1 MSTSS
6 QPTTVVNL
14 GAAHVSISSFHVR
27 AGQLVL
33 EKFVLED
40 LPPGLTGED
49 EWLSAAISTLTGL
62 VKQHNLK
69 GTATVIVPGFL
80 LLSKSLKVPQVE
92 RERQAQIIAFEAQNN
107 IPYPLSEVVWGS
119 QIIASDGV
127 EAEVLLFALRAEI
140 SARIANQVSAAGLRP
155 TIIQAAPLLDS
166 QAWRLSSADSPEEVV
181 VVNVGARTTTL
192 SFMGPAGMSVQ
203 SATLGGNTLTQSVSD
218 GTGSSFQNAE
228 ALKVG
233 YFSGVVQLAESD
245 PQAATLISNAQ
256 AFSRRLAQDINRR
269 LVGLRR
275 GTQGRQPTR
284 ILLTGRAAQLGGLQE
299 QLAETLRLPVEILD
313 PLNGVTLSSNVN
325 PEYVSAYRLQ
335 LSEPVGEAARMI
347 LADAAGVNLIPP
359 EIAAQLAFDARKPLL
374 IGSALLLALSPLP
387 ILAGL
392 YFAAESTQAQVTSLK
407 LREREFSARK
417 ANIADTRQQSSA
429 IASVNSQ
436 MESVVLNR
444 TNWNEFLVELQ
455 KVILANRHTWIEELR
470 VTREQPPAPAV
481 AEGEPPAPLPHKVIK
496 VTLVTRMLL
505 LSVGPAKDAV
515 IDAKEFGRR
524 QQEFVQA
531 LRQNAFVEAIPD
543 AEIRSDRNQPN
554 LPRLTLTLI
563 IKSDKPL

>member
-1 MSTSS
+1 MSSSS
-6 QPTTVVNL
+6 QSTTVVNL
-14 GAAHVSISSFHVR
+14 GAAHVSISSFHVQSGR
-27 AGQLVL
+27 LVL
-33 EKFVLED
+33 DKFVLED

-49 EWLSAAISTLTGL
+49 EWLGAAIAALSGL
-62 VKQHNLK
+62 VKQHGLR

-127 EAEVLLFALRAEI
+127 ETEVLLFALRAEI
-140 SARIANQVSAAGLRP
+140 SASIANQVSAAGLRP

-166 QAWRLSSADSPEEVV
+166 QAWRLSSAESSEEVV

-245 PQAATLISNAQ
+245 PQAATLVSNAQ

-275 GTQGRQPTR
+275 GTQGRQPVR
-284 ILLTGRAAQLGGLQE
+284 VLLTGRAAQLGGLRE

-325 PEYVSAYRLQ
+325 PEYVAAYRLQ

-347 LADAAGVNLIPP
+347 LADAAGVNLIPT

-374 IGSALLLALSPLP
+374 LGSALLLALSPLP

-392 YFAAESTQAQVTSLK
+392 YFAAESTEGQVAALK
-407 LREREFSARK
+407 LREREFSTRK
-417 ANIADTRQQSSA
+417 ASIADVRQQSLA
-429 IASVNSQ
+429 IAAVNAQ

-444 TNWNEFLVELQ
+444 ANWNEFFVELQ

-481 AEGEPPAPLPHKVIK
+481 AEGEPPAPLPPKVIK

-524 QQEFVQA
+524 QHDFVEA
-531 LRQNAFVEAIPD
+531 LRQNPFVESIPD
-543 AEIRSDRNQPN
+543 SEIRSDRNQPN
-554 LPRLTLTLI
+554 LPRLTLTLV